1 MDLSKLKKRPSYP
14 FETIAVAVGF
24 TPRLEGVLAES
35 KRIAESVN
43 ATFIL
48 IHIGEKTREK
58 EDQLDKL
65 IDKLQIDKMHYRLI
79 WMEEGDPVD
88 TILRLCKLNIVDL
101 LILGA
106 LEKENLLKYY
116 LGSVAR
122 NLSRKAKCSVLLL
135 THPEPQPHRYR
146 KFVVTGVDNPKT
158 IHTIKTSIYLAKHL
172 AVKDITIVSEV
183 HTPGLAMTIADSS
196 SAPET
201 SKIKKEIVEEESSK
215 LHSLL
220 DHCNT
225 EGLKITEK
233 TINGKPGFAI
243 RNYAESK
250 KADLLVINSP
260 DTNLNILDRIFTHD
274 IEYILEDLPC
284 DLLIVHSRI

>member
-1 MDLSKLKKRPSYP
+1 MDLTKLKNRPSYP

-24 TPRLEGVLAES
+24 TPRLEGVLSEAV
-35 KRIAESVN
+35 RFATVLN
-43 ATFIL
+43 ATLIL
-48 IHIGEKTREK
+48 MHIGEKTREK
-58 EDQLDKL
+58 EATLDKL
-65 IDKLQIDKMHYRLI
+65 IEKLGVEKLHYRLI

-101 LILGA
+101 LVLGA

-135 THPEPQPHRYR
+135 THPSPQTR
-146 KFVVTGVDNPKT
+146 KFKKLVVTGVDNPKT
-158 IHTIKTSIYLAKHL
+158 IHTINTSLYFAKNMG
-172 AVKDITIVSEV
+172 VKEITIVSEV
-183 HTPGLAMTIADSS
+183 HTPGLAMTMADNS
-196 SAPET
+196 SAPEA
-201 SKIKKEIVEEESSK
+201 SKIKKDIVEEETSK

-220 DHCNT
+220 DNCNA
-225 EGLKITEK
+225 EGVKIIEK
-233 TINGKPGFAI
+233 AITGKPGYAI
-243 RNYAESK
+243 RNYAENK

-284 DLLIVHSRI
+284 DLLIVHSRV